1 MKDDLFHFLLG
12 LTITATVSMLI
23 MLTVTVSAT
32 RRATEA
38 EASERRAWELVQE
51 LRSTLAAMG
60 GPEQF

>member
-12 LTITATVSMLI
+12 ITITATVSMLI
-23 MLTVTVSAT
+23 MLTVTVCAT
-32 RRATEA
+32 RRATES
-38 EASERRAWELVQE
+38 EASERQAWELVQE